1 MKPWAAAATCVT
13 FTYKNILFR
22 WDPVTFSQESFHT
35 CRVPKTKKTIPVI
48 INEAHSSQTLKKTE
62 AFSINL
68 PCAWNAFVKSLC
80 QPLTFSLFHSLLPA
94 GQLRMR
100 SAGEDPRKQ
109 LEWKEQAGEPSVLSR
124 AGLEETIRPPGQWGL
139 CEDASRFFFFFL
151 AFSFSK
157 YIFYLRWGGE
167 AGQLCGCQIVL
178 WIWWKRRTD
187 GQVLTL
193 NSGCGGGLIPISRWP
208 S

>member
-1 MKPWAAAATCVT
+1 MKPWAAAATRVT
-13 FTYKNILFR
+13 FIYKNVLFR
-22 WDPVTFSQESFHT
+22 WDPGTFSQESFHT
-35 CRVPKTKKTIPVI
+35 CRVPKTKNTIPVI
-48 INEAHSSQTLKKTE
+48 INKAHSSQTLKKTE

-68 PCAWNAFVKSLC
+68 LCAWNAFVKSLC
-80 QPLTFSLFHSLLPA
+80 QPPTFPLFHSLLPA

-109 LEWKEQAGEPSVLSR
+109 LEWKEQAGEPSVSSQ

-139 CEDASRFFFFFL
+139 CEDASRFFFFWPFRFPNTFFTCVG
-151 AFSFSK
+151 AGRQDN
-157 YIFYLRWGGE
+157 YLNY
-167 AGQLCGCQIVL
+167 QIVL